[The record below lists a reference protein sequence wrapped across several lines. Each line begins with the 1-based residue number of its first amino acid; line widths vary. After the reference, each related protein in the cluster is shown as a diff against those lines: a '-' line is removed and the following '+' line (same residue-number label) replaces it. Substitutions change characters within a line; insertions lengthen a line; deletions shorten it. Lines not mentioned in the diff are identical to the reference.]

1 MSLSAAYFE
10 ALYARSDD
18 PWSFRSRWYEQRKRS
33 LLLASLPRERFAC
46 AFEPG
51 CSNGELTVE
60 LAQRCDR
67 VIASDSSARAVDL
80 ARQRTQA
87 QANVA
92 FRTGRIPEDWPPGL
106 QDLVVLS
113 EVAYY
118 LDTPALQRLAARTRS
133 SLAVDGV
140 VVACHWRH
148 RVPDYPQGGDAVHA
162 GLAAALDLPRLARHV
177 EADFL
182 LEVWAADPRS
192 VAQREG
198 LA

>member
-1 MSLSAAYFE
+1 VSLPATYFD
-10 ALYARSDD
+10 ALYAGCDE
-18 PWSFRSRWYEQRKRS
+18 PWSFRSRWYEKRKRS

-51 CSNGELTVE
+51 CSNGELTSE

-80 ARQRTQA
+80 ARQRTHA
-87 QANVA
+87 QANVELS
-92 FRTGRIPEDWPPGL
+92 TGRVPDDWPDGV

-118 LDTPALQRLAARTRS
+118 LDAQALQRLAARTLS
-133 SLAVDGV
+133 SLAADGV

-148 RVPDYPQGGDAVHA
+148 RVPDYPQGGGAVHA
-162 GLAAALDLPRLARHV
+162 CLAAALTLPQLTRHV
-177 EADFL
+177 EPDFL
-182 LEVWAADPRS
+182 LDVWTADPRS